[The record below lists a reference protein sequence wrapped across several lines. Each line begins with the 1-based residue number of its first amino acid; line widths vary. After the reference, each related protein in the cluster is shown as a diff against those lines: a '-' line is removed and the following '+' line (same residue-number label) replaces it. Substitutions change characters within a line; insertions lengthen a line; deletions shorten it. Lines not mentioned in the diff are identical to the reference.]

1 MSSIIGL
8 FGSAMNMWLIVA
20 AFVIGL
26 VVMWYIKGLFG
37 TKNVVHSST
46 LLTAVKKVN
55 EMVTLRS

>member
-1 MSSIIGL
+1 MSSIIEL
-8 FGSAMNMWLIVA
+8 FGSSMNMWFILA

-46 LLTAVKKVN
+46 LLTALKK
-55 EMVTLRS
+55 SK